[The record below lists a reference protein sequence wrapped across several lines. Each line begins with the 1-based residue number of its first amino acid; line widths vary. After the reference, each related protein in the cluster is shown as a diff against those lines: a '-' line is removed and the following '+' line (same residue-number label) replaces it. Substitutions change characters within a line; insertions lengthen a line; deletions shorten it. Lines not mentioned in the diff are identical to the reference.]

1 MKKYL
6 ILIVLA
12 SLSAACRSTEP
23 QGIQDARI
31 ISIEVS
37 PAPTG
42 LSAVFVATTNFNPST
57 AGTLGVGI
65 DIWEDGD
72 SYPRRVWGGKND
84 TGFIT
89 KVEGLIPDYSYNFRG
104 FLQTDHGEIFS
115 PQQTF
120 TTGSDTQADIPDFDW
135 SVDEGLTAQSII
147 SFSDA
152 DLGNRLTRAFDK
164 NGDGALSVGEAAL
177 VRSFKGVLGPKE
189 NFTSFDEF
197 RFFTGIASLGYEDR
211 DNDYIVEYYDSGFQE
226 WLRLTSIVLPPG
238 LKEIGH
244 GAFLLCSSLRRVT
257 IPEGVEV
264 IKGSAFSNCTR
275 LMTINL
281 PQSLRSIGV
290 DSFWRCNSLQ
300 SINIPEGVEELPFT
314 AFKECTA
321 LRDITLPRS
330 LKTIGLECF
339 ANCTS
344 LRHIELP
351 QGLREIEGYAFFA
364 SGLEEIVIPEGF
376 TSIPYALCKECRNLT
391 AVKLPSGIMEIQG
404 GAFSQCVS
412 LKEISLPDGLI
423 SIGPLCFG
431 ESGLTEIEIPAS
443 VLSMDGAAFA
453 KCAHLGE
460 MRCLPTDPPSLFIDI
475 FESTIP
481 AIYVPAASLNA
492 YRNADVWSGYADKIQ
507 AIK

>member
-12 SLSAACRSTEP
+12 ALSAACRSTEP

-72 SYPRRVWGGKND
+72 SSPRRVWGGKND

-89 KVEGLIPDYSYNFRG
+89 KVEGLIPDYSYNFCG
-104 FLQTDHGEIFS
+104 FLKTDHGEIFS

-120 TTGSDTQADIPDFDW
+120 STGSETQVDIPEFDW
-135 SVDEGLTAQSII
+135 SVDIGLTAQSII
-147 SFSDA
+147 TFADDA
-152 DLGNRLTRAFDK
+152 LRDRLVAAFDT
-164 NGDGALSVGEAAL
+164 NQDGNLSLGEAAS
-177 VRSFKGVLGPKE
+177 VSSFEGVLGPDE
-189 NFTSFDEF
+189 NFSSFDEF
-197 RFFTGIASLGYEDR
+197 RFFTGIRSLGYEFKG
-211 DNDYIVEYYDSGFQE
+211 NDYTKLYYDSGFRG

-238 LKEIGH
+238 LKVIGQ
-244 GAFLLCSSLRRVT
+244 GAFLECASLRRVT
-257 IPEGVEV
+257 IPEGVEA
-264 IKGSAFSNCTR
+264 ITGSAFSNCTR
-275 LMTINL
+275 LKTINF
-281 PQSLRSIGV
+281 PQSLRTIGNE
-290 DSFWRCNSLQ
+290 SFWRCSSLR
-300 SINIPEGVEELPFT
+300 SIIIPEGVEKLLST
-314 AFKECTA
+314 AFKECVA
-321 LRDITLPRS
+321 LREVKLPKS
-330 LKTIGLECF
+330 LNKIGQECF

-404 GAFSQCVS
+404 EAFSQCAS
-412 LKEISLPDGLI
+412 LKEISLPDGLVT
-423 SIGPLCFG
+423 IGVCCFL
-431 ESGLTEIEIPAS
+431 ESGLTKIEIPAS

-453 KCAHLGE
+453 DCAHLGE
-460 MRCLPTDPPSLFIDI
+460 MRCLPTDPPSLFLDI

-507 AIK
+507 ALK